1 MTKNSQIELTKKI
14 LSNFRIDSHV
24 INLYETSSDKIS
36 KQLDHGLRD
45 YCNMTQDYDNLFLEP
60 KFKVN
65 TNTVYKVT
73 DMFLCDYIFIKL
85 PDSDHQ
91 IFIAGPYTQTQ
102 VTKEMLLKVGEK
114 NHISPQKFG
123 QLESFYKT
131 IPYINDEWVA
141 AVINGLA
148 NEIWGKDN
156 YKVANIKFNSTYD
169 PELIPDSGNIEDEES
184 SEYMELLKRRFEYEN
199 LLINAVSHGATEK
212 AVEIIS
218 KVKKADIP
226 QLYADPLRSFKNH
239 NIILNSLLRKSV
251 ELSGVNPLQIRQTT
265 LRFAREIEELTSA
278 DDAIALQNQIVEE
291 YCNLVNQYSMKKHSN
306 LIHSV
311 ITRINLDIAS
321 DLTLNAQAKLL
332 NINPSYLSS
341 LFKKETG
348 QTLTTYVNQKR
359 IEHACGLLRN
369 TSLQVQTIAQQC
381 GIFDVNYFTKMFK
394 RYTGMTPKEY
404 REKSSIK

>member
-24 INLYETSSDKIS
+24 INSHDTSADNAN
-36 KQLDHGLRD
+36 KQFDHGLRD
-45 YCNMTQDYDNLFLEP
+45 YCNMTQDYDNLFLDP

-65 TNTVYKVT
+65 HNTIYKVC
-73 DMFLCDYIFIKL
+73 DMFLCDYVFIKL
-85 PDSDHQ
+85 PDSDHEY
-91 IFIAGPYTQTQ
+91 FIVGPYTQTEI
-102 VTKEMLLKVGEK
+102 TKEMLLKVGER

-123 QLESFYKT
+123 HLENFYKT

-141 AVINGLA
+141 AVITGLA
-148 NEIWGKDN
+148 NELWGKDN
-156 YKVANIKFNSTYD
+156 YKVSNIKYNSTYD
-169 PELIPDSGNIEDEES
+169 PDLIPDTTSTEDEES

-218 KVKKADIP
+218 KVKKGDIP
-226 QLYADPLRSFKNH
+226 QLYADPLRSYKNH

-251 ELSGVNPLQIRQTT
+251 ELSGVNPLQIRETT
-265 LRFAREIEELTSA
+265 LRFAKEIEDLTSA
-278 DDAIALQNQIVEE
+278 DDAITLQNKIVEE
-291 YCNLVNQYSMKKHSN
+291 YCNLVNQFSMKKHSN

-348 QTLTTYVNQKR
+348 QTLTTYVNRKR
-359 IEHACGLLRN
+359 IDHACGLLRN

-404 REKSSIK
+404 REKSSVK